1 MQRLPVLFWI
11 GLFGSLAKLLGYIA
25 QLGKLANSSKT
36 HLGAT
41 ERLVL
46 LPSEDHR
53 LVAYGCVWF
62 RLVLAWLAFGARPN
76 LASFTQANRHL
87 FGWSD
92 CLSLAKFWCVWLSGF
107 A

>member
-1 MQRLPVLFWI
+1 MLEFL
-11 GLFGSLAKLLGYIA
+11 GLFASLAELMGYIA

-46 LPSEDHR
+46 LLSEDHR

-62 RLVLAWLAFGARPN
+62 RLSP
-76 LASFTQANRHL
+76 
-87 FGWSD
+87 
-92 CLSLAKFWCVWLSGF
+92 SLACFWSQAKLSQLYTSQ
-107 A
+107 